1 MKATSIMFYE
11 FGDPEQV
18 LQVENMEVTDPG
30 IGEVLVRMKTRPI
43 NPSDLIP
50 IRGAYANRISLPS
63 VPGYEGAGVIEE
75 VGPSVSK
82 WFLGKR
88 VYGLIYNCF
97 QNHWDVL

>member
-1 MKATSIMFYE
+1 MKATSIKFYE

-18 LQVENMEVTDPG
+18 LQVENIEVKAPG
-30 IGEVLVRMKTRPI
+30 IGEVLVRMKTRSI

-50 IRGAYANRISLPS
+50 IRGAYSNRISLPS
-63 VPGYEGAGVIEE
+63 IPGYEGVGVIEE

-88 VYGLIYNCF
+88 VLPLRGEGTWH
-97 QNHWDVL
+97 QT